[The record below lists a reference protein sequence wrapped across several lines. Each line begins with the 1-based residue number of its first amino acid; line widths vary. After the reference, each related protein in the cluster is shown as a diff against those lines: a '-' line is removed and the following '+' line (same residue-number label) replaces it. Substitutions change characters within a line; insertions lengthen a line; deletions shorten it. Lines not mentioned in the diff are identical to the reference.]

1 MGYYKLRIN
10 EENKVWRKYITFSL
24 SFVYKNNE
32 VNFHEINNI
41 ENKINNLKIQALSS
55 QGVVLNEKELIKKTA
70 PNFSRIQ
77 RILLIKETVLK
88 VELFDDLKGVEF
100 ISLKV
105 EGKFQN
111 SYKLMNLTNAIDCV
125 DRVNSVKK
133 EFDFLSKLVL
143 IKSMIPKEIDGFFL
157 SGWDKY
163 GKYETIVNERL
174 KKKLLQ
180 LEKASEF
187 LIFDKIEFSDED

>member
-1 MGYYKLRIN
+1 MRIN

-55 QGVVLNEKELIKKTA
+55 QGVVLNEKEFIKKTA

-111 SYKLMNLTNAIDCV
+111 RYKLMNLTNAIDCV

>member
-1 MGYYKLRIN
+1 M
-10 EENKVWRKYITFSL
+10 
-24 SFVYKNNE
+24 
-32 VNFHEINNI
+32 
-41 ENKINNLKIQALSS
+41 
-55 QGVVLNEKELIKKTA
+55 LNEKEFIQKTA

-88 VELFDDLKGVEF
+88 VELCDDLKGVEF
-100 ISLKV
+100 ISLKG

-111 SYKLMNLTNAIDCV
+111 SYKLMNLTNVIDCV
-125 DRVNSVKK
+125 DRANSVRKD
-133 EFDFLSKLVL
+133 FDFLSKLVL

-157 SGWDKY
+157 SGWNKY
-163 GKYETIVNERL
+163 NKYDTIVNENF
-174 KKKLLQ
+174 KNKLLL